1 MKREKR
7 VWISL
12 ILVFILIMV
21 LSGCSGVTGPK
32 TAKINITIEP
42 NPVPYSSENENWP
55 LTIILEESNGV
66 GVTISSLRWDE
77 YNQEEQLIYTTIVY
91 ETNEEGI
98 TSLFGSNYLPAF
110 SSLQK
115 LLHYNLDPEDG
126 FAQYIILTIEGVD
139 DNNNPVEATGRADL
153 LPQ

>member
-12 ILVFILIMV
+12 ILVFILMMV

-42 NPVPYSSENENWP
+42 NPVPYSSENERWP
-55 LTIILEESNGV
+55 FTIILDESNGV

-77 YNQEEQLIYTTIVY
+77 HNQEEQLIYTAIWY

-110 SSLQK
+110 SSIQ
-115 LLHYNLDPEDG
+115 HDTSYYIGPGDE
-126 FAQYIILTIEGVD
+126 FAKYVILTIEGVD
-139 DNNNPVEATGRADL
+139 DNNNPIEATGRVDY

>member
-1 MKREKR
+1 MNREKR

-12 ILVFILIMV
+12 ILVFILMMV

-42 NPVPYSSENENWP
+42 NPVPYSSENERWP
-55 LTIILEESNGV
+55 FTIILDESNGV

-77 YNQEEQLIYTTIVY
+77 YNQEEKLFYTIILY
-91 ETNEEGI
+91 EANEESI

-110 SSLQK
+110 SSIQ
-115 LLHYNLDPEDG
+115 HDTSYSMAPDE
-126 FAQYIILTIEGVD
+126 FAKYVILTIEGVD
-139 DNNNPVEATGRADL
+139 DNNNPIEATGRVDI